1 MNWSN
6 WNWTRGGLS
15 HSRHIDRIS
24 GPFLG
29 RNLHWETWR
38 CDFANKASQI
48 SGGQHSLWIEQELR
62 YSRKRG
68 LPSAKDAIRCYPLR
82 SSSCT
87 LWGLSIDIKSAH
99 KLVKLRPS
107 ERGLVSFPWC
117 GKNCL
122 QGMPIWCFFQ
132 CSLVGQ
138 PWRIHSS
145 NYAQISVFGTFRH
158 ALCGRFHF
166 YSGL

>member
-1 MNWSN
+1 M
-6 WNWTRGGLS
+6 
-15 HSRHIDRIS
+15 SRHIDRIS
-24 GPFLG
+24 GPFPG

-107 ERGLVSFPWC
+107 ERGLVSFSWR
-117 GKNCL
+117 GKKL
-122 QGMPIWCFFQ
+122 STRYAHLVHVSVLIGGAGLADSFFE
-132 CSLVGQ
+132 
-138 PWRIHSS
+138 
-145 NYAQISVFGTFRH
+145 
-158 ALCGRFHF
+158 LCTN
-166 YSGL
+166 